1 METNTLAIEYNSNTP
16 EFTDDIRTKVEKRLH
31 KLARGKR
38 GIDRAVVAVQTGD
51 TSPREYRVRI
61 AVYDHTNSATVTEKG
76 MSLSTTLS
84 QSLDAVERQFRET
97 RDKKRDLRRRSGNG
111 KMQEP

>member
-1 METNTLAIEYNSNTP
+1 METNTFAIEYNSNTP
-16 EFTDDIRTKVEKRLH
+16 EFTDDVRSKVEKRLH

-38 GIDRAVVAVQTGD
+38 GINRAVVAIQTGD

-61 AVYDHTNSATVTEKG
+61 AVYDHSNTATVTEKG
-76 MSLSTTLS
+76 TSLSSTVS

-111 KMQEP
+111 NNVE